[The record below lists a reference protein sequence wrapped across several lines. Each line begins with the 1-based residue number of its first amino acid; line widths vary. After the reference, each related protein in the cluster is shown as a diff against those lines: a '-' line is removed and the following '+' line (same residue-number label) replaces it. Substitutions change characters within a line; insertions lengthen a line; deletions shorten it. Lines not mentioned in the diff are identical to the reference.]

1 MAALTTAI
9 QAIGINGF
17 KLAASGG
24 LVTMSTATTIC
35 TFTCSDL
42 SKVAIFGYNP
52 SGATDQ
58 TITINAASTAGRYI
72 ARGQG
77 ALTLTTALGS
87 SDYFFS
93 GQLESARFGT
103 TNKSFVITATTTI
116 LIAAIEMTSTKGN

>member
-1 MAALTTAI
+1 MAALSTAI

-17 KLAASGG
+17 KLFTSGA
-24 LVTMSTATTIC
+24 LLSMSTATTSC

-58 TITINAASTAGRYI
+58 TITITASTASRYI
-72 ARGQG
+72 AKGQG
-77 ALTLTTALGS
+77 TLTLTTALGT

-93 GQLESARFGT
+93 GQLESARFGST
-103 TNKSFVITATTTI
+103 AKSFVITATTTI
-116 LIAAIEMTSTKGN
+116 LIAALEMTSTKGN

>member
-1 MAALTTAI
+1 MGALSTAI

-17 KLAASGG
+17 KLFTSGS
-24 LVTMSTATTIC
+24 LLSMSTATTSC

-58 TITINAASTAGRYI
+58 TITITASTASRYI
-72 ARGQG
+72 AKGQG
-77 ALTLTTALGS
+77 TLTLTTAMGT

-93 GQLESARFGT
+93 GQLESARFGST
-103 TNKSFVITATTTI
+103 VKSFVITATTTI
-116 LIAAIEMTSTKGN
+116 LIAALEMTSTKGN